1 VVVGAAE
8 KAKAAEATDA
18 AAYAAKAAAAY
29 ADAARKTAADA
40 ARKAAADAYEAK
52 MVAADADPANKVS
65 PTMLSLYGDSIAP

>member
-8 KAKAAEATDA
+8 KAKAAEATEA
-18 AAYAAKAAAAY
+18 
-29 ADAARKTAADA
+29 AADA

-52 MVAADADPANKVS
+52 MAAADADPANKVS